1 MVVLDADFATT
12 DLTAD
17 EADGSRRFSP
27 APPPEREAGDLL
39 ALYERERARADREQ
53 ARADAAQARCAKL
66 RQSERTARSKAK
78 AWETRFGT
86 CRGKLTAAEEEKKK
100 LRRKVDGTLSLQ
112 PELNRLEALLSEAD
126 AETGGRHTRIA
137 SVRMMIAQVC
147 AAMQAVEDGRRGP
160 TPKRWRCEDGGV
172 AALEQENKKLRKD
185 LWAAEDHKATI
196 RRQNDEIV
204 RLARELR
211 RLRDQRETV
220 RSLSEEAYRLRTSL
234 AASGTQNGR
243 LRARLAKLIAQRN
256 AFSKPIAGVQ
266 LRVALGRS
274 RRQKQTITSQSKELR
289 RLRRVLR
296 ASEARKG
303 ALESGIARLRAV
315 RETLATKLSDMDA
328 ELRVVLRRSRRQKQT
343 ITSQSK
349 DIRRL
354 RRALRTSEARK
365 GALESGIAR
374 LRAVRETLAAKLSG
388 MDAELRKV
396 LRRSRRQKATIKSL
410 SRENARLRR
419 TGKGLRNRI
428 EALEAENAKLRA
440 TGKVLSK
447 RLYGRKSEQQE
458 KPRSER
464 KRGQQRGAPGHG
476 RTQRP
481 GLEERPEVHTPPPEA
496 CVCARCGQPY
506 APNGIEESTLV
517 EIEVKAHKRVIQR
530 ERFRRTCACASS
542 PIEVSA
548 PPVPRLFRG
557 TPYGI
562 TFWARFLFE
571 LCVCLRPVKRI
582 AAWMSAQGLPVSPG
596 TLANSLKR
604 FVPLFSPLFEA
615 ILAHQNE
622 AVVRHADET
631 SWRVRELAG
640 EGRSNRAWLW
650 TSVSHDAVCF
660 HIDASR
666 SAEAAEKLFAGIV
679 VSAVIVCDRYS
690 AYKKL
695 ARMLGGLVI
704 LAFCWSH
711 MRRDFIEAAAGQA
724 RLTQW
729 CQGWVERIAEIYRLN
744 DDRLKHYNPALKRQT
759 PAFDAAQTV
768 LKEAVDTLFAQAER
782 ELAVLPDTAREAK
795 ALRSLVNHREGLCV
809 FVDRPFV
816 PLDNNVAERILRNPA
831 IGRLLSHGSDS
842 VKGAEFTAILYS
854 VLGTLSMNGID
865 VLRWLGAWLTACA
878 KNGGKPPADLSPW
891 LPWTMTE
898 ERRREFTA
906 SG

>member
-12 DLTAD
+12 DLTAN
-17 EADGSRRFSP
+17 EVDGGRRFSP
-27 APPPEREAGDLL
+27 APPPEREPGDLL

-53 ARADAAQARCAKL
+53 ARADAAQARCTELSQA
-66 RQSERTARSKAK
+66 ERAARSKAK

-100 LRRKVDGTLSLQ
+100 LRRKVDATLSLQ
-112 PELNRLEALLSEAD
+112 PELERLEALLSEAD

-137 SVRMMIAQVC
+137 SVRMMVAQVC

-160 TPKRWRCEDGGV
+160 TPKRWRREDGGV
-172 AALEQENKKLRKD
+172 AALKQENKELRKA
-185 LWAAEDHKATI
+185 LWGAEDHKATI

-204 RLARELR
+204 RLVRELR

-234 AASGTQNGR
+234 AASGKQNGR
-243 LRARLAKLIAQRN
+243 LKARLAKLIAQRN
-256 AFSKPIAGVQ
+256 TFSKPIAGVQ
-266 LRVALGRS
+266 LRWALGRS
-274 RRQKQTITSQSKELR
+274 RRQKQS
-289 RLRRVLR
+289 
-296 ASEARKG
+296 
-303 ALESGIARLRAV
+303 
-315 RETLATKLSDMDA
+315 
-328 ELRVVLRRSRRQKQT
+328 
-343 ITSQSK
+343 
-349 DIRRL
+349 
-354 RRALRTSEARK
+354 
-365 GALESGIAR
+365 
-374 LRAVRETLAAKLSG
+374 
-388 MDAELRKV
+388 
-396 LRRSRRQKATIKSL
+396 IKSL

-428 EALEAENAKLRA
+428 VALEADIVRLRA

-447 RLYGRKSEQQE
+447 RLFGRKSEQQE
-458 KPRSER
+458 KPRSDR

-496 CVCARCGQPY
+496 CVCAQCGQPY
-506 APNGIEESTLV
+506 APNGVEESTLV

-542 PIEVSA
+542 PVEVSA

-582 AAWMSAQGLPVSPG
+582 AAWMSAHGLPVSPG

-640 EGRSNRAWLW
+640 DDRTNRAWLW

-660 HIDASR
+660 HIDGSR

-679 VSAVIVCDRYS
+679 VCAVIVCDRYS

-704 LAFCWSH
+704 LSFCWSH

-729 CQGWVERIAEIYRLN
+729 CQEWVERIAEIYRLN
-744 DDRLKHYNPALKRQT
+744 DDRLKHYDPALKRQT

-768 LKEAVDTLFAQAER
+768 LQEAVDTLFAQAER

-816 PLDNNVAERILRNPA
+816 PLDNNLAERILRNPA

-854 VLGTLSMNGID
+854 VVGTLSMNGID
-865 VLRWLGAWLTACA
+865 VLRWLEAWLTACA
-878 KNGGKPPADLSPW
+878 ENGGKPPADLSPW
-891 LPWTMTE
+891 LPWTMSE

-906 SG
+906 PG